1 MIPPTSIRGFPLQA
15 TNLPQDGHPARWPG
29 RLSLRALGLVARVH
43 PDERRDVA
51 GAFLTLFGFMTGHAL
66 LETARDALFLARL
79 PARQLPWVYLAIAV
93 LALVI
98 GQREPRVV
106 RRVSARSEL
115 GRWLVFAGGVTLAFW
130 TVAGQPWSWVFHAL
144 YVWSGVLASLVVVRF
159 WTVLGSRFTL
169 TQAKRIFAVVAS
181 GSVAGAIVGSGAARL
196 LTAVV
201 TERHLVLAAGLVFL
215 VAARAPAWMGEEPAA
230 RRPRSSPVDDLARVA
245 RTIWGGPYL
254 RRVAAMVLLAT
265 VTFTLVDFVFKSTA
279 DRLVA
284 PERLGE
290 FFSSVYLVLNLLS
303 LLVQVVG
310 VAWLLRYIGVTTA
323 VAVVPAILVVSTV
336 GFAVGGG
343 LALALLLKGADGT
356 LRHSLYRTGT
366 ELLFLPLS
374 ERLRTDVKGVIDVL
388 GQRGG
393 QALASI
399 LILMVLSTT
408 ASESV
413 FAAIACLTAAAWLAL
428 ATGLREHYLN
438 MFRETLDQDGLDLGP
453 PSPFPALDVASLEAL
468 LATLNSP
475 DERRVVT
482 ALGLLQEQGKT
493 GVIPALL
500 LYHPSPAVVV
510 RTLEVLSVGRR
521 DDVISLARGLLAH
534 ADRGVRVAALRLLSS
549 LQPERPLLESSA
561 ESDDPLVST
570 TALVALMGCDWLDAA
585 RGAPRLL
592 ELVGSGDAEVQI
604 AVARAIQTHPAAAA
618 ETVLKHLLEL
628 EDVTVLRE
636 SVQAARLMRSPIL
649 LDPLLALLGRR
660 SVRDEARRALATFG
674 PVGLARMVEALE
686 DPSVPHVIRR
696 HLPGAMAMVGSVQ
709 VPEALLRHLAREP
722 DGMIRFKI
730 LRALGRWRKEQPH
743 LPLDTGL
750 LGEALQQAL
759 KTGYQLMDW
768 RHALA
773 QAAAARPEW
782 ATEIHEVLVALLRD
796 KEDHALERIFRLL
809 NLQTGSEE
817 FPRLYRGLHSP
828 RSASRAGSRELLQH
842 LVLPPVRRHLLV
854 LVDDLRGEGDPSVV
868 RPAISDHGAYARL
881 LSEIIGC
888 GMESA
893 SSLAAAHAVELGIG
907 ELSGV
912 LAAAQPLSEEHGRT
926 LFAAADALGA
936 SA

>member
-1 MIPPTSIRGFPLQA
+1 M
-15 TNLPQDGHPARWPG
+15 RWPS

-43 PDERRDVA
+43 PDERRDVT

-106 RRVSARSEL
+106 RRLSAGTEL
-115 GRWLVFAGGVTLAFW
+115 GRWLVVAGGVTLAFW
-130 TVAGQPWSWVFHAL
+130 AIAGQSWPWVFHAL

-181 GSVAGAIVGSGAARL
+181 GSVAGAIVGSGVARL
-196 LTAVV
+196 LTEVV

-215 VAARAPAWMGEEPAA
+215 ISARAPAGMGEEPAA
-230 RRPRSSPVDDLARVA
+230 RRPRGSPVDDLARVA

-279 DRLVA
+279 DRFVA
-284 PERLGE
+284 PDRLGE
-290 FFSSVYLVLNLLS
+290 FFSSVYLILNLLS
-303 LLVQVVG
+303 LVVQVIG
-310 VAWLLRYIGVTTA
+310 VAWLLRFIGVTTA
-323 VAVVPAILVVSTV
+323 VAVVPAILVVATI
-336 GFAVGGG
+336 GFTVGGG
-343 LALALLLKGADGT
+343 LALALLLKGTDGT

-408 ASESV
+408 GSEKV
-413 FAAIACLTAAAWLAL
+413 FAAIACLTAAGWLVL

-438 MFRETLDQDGLDLGP
+438 MFRETLDKDGVDLGP
-453 PSPFPALDVASLEAL
+453 PSAFPALDVASLETL

-482 ALGLLQEQGKT
+482 ALGLLREQGKT
-493 GVIPALL
+493 GVVPALL
-500 LYHPSPAVVV
+500 LYHPSPNVVV
-510 RTLEVLSVGRR
+510 RALEVLAAGGR
-521 DDVISLARGLLAH
+521 DDVVPLARGLLEH
-534 ADRGVRVAALRLLSS
+534 RHRGVRVAALRLLSQ
-549 LQPERPLLESSA
+549 LQPERSLLESSTG
-561 ESDDPLVST
+561 SDDPLVSAS
-570 TALVALMGCDWLDAA
+570 ALVALMGCDWLDAA
-585 RGAPRLL
+585 DGVPKLL
-592 ELVGSGDAEVQI
+592 KLVDTGDPEVQI
-604 AVARAIQTHPAAAA
+604 AVARAIQAHPTAAA
-618 ETVLKHLLEL
+618 ESVLRRLLEL
-628 EDVTVLRE
+628 DDTPVLRE
-636 SVQAARLMRSPIL
+636 AVHATRLMRSPIL

-660 SVRDEARRALATFG
+660 SVRDEVRRALATFG
-674 PVGLARMVEALE
+674 PVGLARMTEALV
-686 DPSVPHVIRR
+686 DPDVPHAVRR

-709 VPEALLRHLAREP
+709 VPEALLKHLAGEP

-730 LRALGRWRKEQPH
+730 LRALGRWRREQPH

-750 LGEALQQAL
+750 LGAALTQAL

-773 QAAAARPEW
+773 QGAEAQPQRT
-782 ATEIHEVLVALLRD
+782 TEVHDVLVALLRD

-842 LVLPPVRRHLLV
+842 LVLPPVRRHLLI
-854 LVDDLRGEGDPSVV
+854 LVDDLHGEGVPGLT
-868 RPAISDHGAYARL
+868 RPGISDPAAYARL
-881 LSEIIGC
+881 LGEIIGC

-893 SSLAAAHAVELGIG
+893 SSLAAAHAVELGMG
-907 ELSGV
+907 ELASALSSV
-912 LAAAQPLSEEHGRT
+912 DPLSEEHGRT
-926 LFAAADALGA
+926 LGEAAQTLEEAR
-936 SA
+936 